1 MKPSMKAAKTEHT
14 APEIMPITMSP
25 SRQYTLEA
33 FPARLTVSSLQAM
46 HALAAEL
53 ARHVRPG
60 DVIAIEGPLGSG
72 KTAFVGGLA
81 DALVGDDPVTS
92 PTFTFW
98 HRYGNGVVKLE
109 HLDLYRL
116 ESEADLAELGLEEAF
131 SPASITVV
139 EWPERAPSLVG
150 SATWRVRIDGSGD
163 APRQVVIL
171 AGA

>member
-14 APEIMPITMSP
+14 APEIMPTTMSP

-46 HALAAEL
+46 RALAAAL

-60 DVIAIEGPLGSG
+60 DVVAVEGPLGSG
-72 KTAFVGGLA
+72 KTAFVGGFA
-81 DALVGDDPVTS
+81 EALVGGDPVTS

-98 HRYGNGVVKLE
+98 HRYGNGEVTLE
-109 HLDLYRL
+109 HLDLYRI
-116 ESEADLAELGLEEAF
+116 EDEADLPELGLEEAF
-131 SPASITVV
+131 SSGSITIV

-150 SATWRVRIDGSGD
+150 TAKWRVQISGSGD
-163 APRQVVIL
+163 SPREVTIR